1 MLATRLPSLPPPLN
15 EREGFE
21 SAAVLSI
28 SGAGFNVERW
38 RERPFRSPHHTSS
51 AVALIGGGSIPRS
64 GELSLA
70 HHGILFLD

>member
-38 RERPFRSPHHTSS
+38 RERPFRSPHHTCS
-51 AVALIGGGSIPRS
+51 
-64 GELSLA
+64 
-70 HHGILFLD
+70 